1 MACVTLQ
8 HELFFISL
16 VAHFTAQQIIAA
28 GILRVLSQHGVAGWC
43 YFLGFVA

>member
-28 GILRVLSQHGVAGWC
+28 GMLKVLSQHGVADRC

>member
-8 HELFFISL
+8 HVLFFISL
-16 VAHFTAQQIIAA
+16 VTHFTAQQIIAA
-28 GILRVLSQHGVAGWC
+28 GILRVPSQHGVADWG